1 MKSHEA
7 RFAAALPRRN
17 VLRKTLSTSALA
29 AVGLLAIAGNA
40 VAAEDWSSHAV
51 AQQSIVKLGN
61 STGATVQGNKPATI
75 NAYLSTR
82 DPNSTRPAQQS
93 QAVATVRMTF
103 PAGSKVNP
111 IGTCQ
116 MWPTTKPWDLKRIC
130 AKAKVG
136 EGWALVSGLGTSALP
151 RLASASNGT
160 TAPSGTGN
168 YSDAP
173 ADCAA
178 DDATQYLRTYESG
191 MVFKRPLA
199 GLGCLPQGLTWVH
212 VNAYAGSGNGAY
224 NPTTKK
230 IYDRADAAKK
240 RSARV
245 TDKRAIIFANDNGVA
260 ALSFAGSIT
269 ANKDK
274 TVTLNVDMPAFN
286 SAGLKGYLPLDSD
299 LVDFRLVTNNAKYLT
314 AGACP
319 KSKLATVKSV
329 ITYNPFPGD
338 YSAGNTSVYPTKTIT
353 STSPCK

>member
-1 MKSHEA
+1 MKSHKA
-7 RFAAALPRRN
+7 TFVAAIPRRN
-17 VLRKTLSTSALA
+17 VLRKTLSTSVLA
-29 AVGLLAIAGNA
+29 AMGLLAIAGSA
-40 VAAEDWSSHAV
+40 SASEDWSSHAV
-51 AQQSIVKLGN
+51 AQQSIVTLGN
-61 STGATVQGNKPATI
+61 STGGMVQGKKPATI

-93 QAVATVRMTF
+93 QAVATVKMTF

-111 IGTCQ
+111 IGSCQ

-130 AKAKVG
+130 SKAKVG

-160 TAPSGTGN
+160 AAPSGTGN

-173 ADCAA
+173 ADCATGDSA
-178 DDATQYLRTYESG
+178 QYSRTYESG
-191 MVFKRPLA
+191 LVFKQSLA
-199 GLGCLPQGLTWVH
+199 GLSCLPQGLTWVH
-212 VNAYAGSGNGAY
+212 VNAYAGTGNGAY
-224 NPTTKK
+224 DPTTKK
-230 IYDRADAAKK
+230 IYDRTDVTKH
-240 RSARV
+240 RTARV
-245 TDKRAIIFANDNGVA
+245 IDRRAIIFANDNGVA

-269 ANKDK
+269 TNSDK
-274 TVTLNVDMPAFN
+274 SVTLNVDMPAFN

-338 YSAGNTSVYPTKTIT
+338 YALGNTSAYPTKTIT